1 MPQDVATKDQASAV
15 ATQFI
20 VGSPPYKFY
29 SLLAESAEASIRNQ
43 LLRDE
48 ELFD

>member
-1 MPQDVATKDQASAV
+1 MPQDVAIRDQASAV
-15 ATQFI
+15 ASKFD
-20 VGSPPYKFY
+20 VGSPAYKFY
-29 SLLAESAEASIRNQ
+29 ASLAESADAFIGHQ